1 MSSSTTRFTILV
13 LSCFIVIWHIF
24 AVERSG
30 TTSLHSPVIKETST
44 KTEDFIQE
52 SFEIPVDFCWSTE
65 PIDVVYLLH
74 DDLADSNENWNID
87 LFKASVKGLSLYLP
101 WIRTIHVF
109 SNHSRTRSLLQSEG
123 NVIIHTDDLFQN
135 LSSISRYFL
144 LMQPSILLLLLG
156 SQSFDLK
163 SHDNYTILKTRQ

>member
-13 LSCFIVIWHIF
+13 LSCFIAIWHIF

-65 PIDVVYLLH
+65 PIDVVYLL
-74 DDLADSNENWNID
+74 DNDVAKENWNID

-109 SNHSRTRSLLQSEG
+109 SSRTRSLLQSEG
-123 NVIIHTDDLFQN
+123 NVIIHTDHLFQN
-135 LSSISRYFL
+135 ISSISRYFL
-144 LMQPSILLLLLG
+144 LMKPSILLLLLG
-156 SQSFDLK
+156 SK
-163 SHDNYTILKTRQ
+163 YNILIAIIF